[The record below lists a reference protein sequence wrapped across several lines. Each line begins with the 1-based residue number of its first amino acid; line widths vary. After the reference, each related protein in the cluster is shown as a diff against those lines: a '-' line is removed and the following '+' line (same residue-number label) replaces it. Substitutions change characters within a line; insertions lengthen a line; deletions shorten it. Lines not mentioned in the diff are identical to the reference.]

1 MASAVLEVQDLSVS
15 YFGTRAL
22 ANISFCVHGE
32 TIVGILGP
40 NGAGKTTLLKAIL
53 GLVAVDS
60 GRVQAWDHPVS
71 DIRHR
76 IAYVPQRSSIDLDF
90 PVTVE
95 DVVMMGRYVHLTW
108 WARPRGQDRQHVAQA
123 LDRVG
128 MLSHRRHQIGALSG
142 GQQQRVFLARAL
154 VQQTDLLF
162 LDEPFAAVDAPSESI
177 IIEILREMRDAGK
190 TILVIHH
197 DLNKA
202 EKYFDS
208 VMLLNKELVAY
219 GSKDEV
225 LRLDH
230 LKQAYGS
237 LIEVTT
243 PPDSNLMVV
252 NS

>member
-15 YFGTRAL
+15 YFGTRVL
-22 ANISFCVHGE
+22 TNISFSVYDE
-32 TIVGILGP
+32 AIVGILGP
-40 NGAGKTTLLKAIL
+40 NGAGKTTLLMAIL
-53 GLVAVDS
+53 GLISVDS
-60 GRVQAWDHPVS
+60 GQVSAWNHPVS

-95 DVVMMGRYVHLTW
+95 DVVMMGRYVHLAW
-108 WARPRGQDRQHVAQA
+108 WGRPQQEDRHYVEQA

-128 MLSHRRHQIGALSG
+128 MLSYRRHQIGALSG

-154 VQQTDLLF
+154 VQEADLMF

-177 IIEILREMRDAGK
+177 IIEILREMRDTG
-190 TILVIHH
+190 TTVLVIHH

-202 EKYFDS
+202 ERYFDS
-208 VMLLNKELVAY
+208 VMLLNRELVAY

-225 LRLDH
+225 LRLEH
-230 LKQAYGS
+230 LRRAYGS

-243 PPDSNLMVV
+243 SPDSKLMVV